1 MTLYNLLKI
10 VGGIGVGIM
19 VFSNDFSWRS
29 FLAFAFLP
37 LFYIGSPWYAYFK
50 NDITIR
56 YL

>member
-19 VFSNDFSWRS
+19 VFSNDFSWGS
-29 FLAFAFLP
+29 FLALAFLA

-50 NDITIR
+50 NEE
-56 YL
+56 

>member
-19 VFSNDFSWRS
+19 VFSNDFSWGR
-29 FLAFAFLP
+29 FLAFTFLS